1 MNVRPLEL
9 DLEQYND
16 KYFPGKYGA
25 RYEVDKQLKIIYNNY
40 KKRKFIQI
48 DIIDID
54 KKNDNKKS
62 NIQNKKIIKTLR
74 Q

>member
-1 MNVRPLEL
+1 MHVKPLEL

-16 KYFPGKYGA
+16 KYFPGQFGA

-40 KKRKFIQI
+40 KKRKFIQK

-54 KKNDNKKS
+54 IKNNNKKY

-74 Q
+74 

>member
-1 MNVRPLEL
+1 MYVKPLEL

-40 KKRKFIQI
+40 KKRKFIQK

-54 KKNDNKKS
+54 NINYKKKS
-62 NIQNKKIIKTLR
+62 KLQNKTIIKKL
-74 Q
+74 

>member
-1 MNVRPLEL
+1 MYVIPLEL

-40 KKRKFIQI
+40 KKRKFIQK
-48 DIIDID
+48 DIIDNKD
-54 KKNDNKKS
+54 YKKKS
-62 NIQNKKIIKTLR
+62 SIQDKKIIKNLR
-74 Q
+74 

>member
-40 KKRKFIQI
+40 KKRKFIQK
-48 DIIDID
+48 DIIDNKD
-54 KKNDNKKS
+54 YKKKS
-62 NIQNKKIIKTLR
+62 SIQDKKIIKNLR
-74 Q
+74 